1 MAAVQTF
8 VDASASAR
16 DTEVDPD
23 AFQAA
28 MEAMDRGTLRLAEV
42 NIAKTL
48 RASS

>member
-1 MAAVQTF
+1 MQAF
-8 VDASASAR
+8 VDGDDNAL
-16 DTEVDPD
+16 DPD

-48 RASS
+48 RANNEPG